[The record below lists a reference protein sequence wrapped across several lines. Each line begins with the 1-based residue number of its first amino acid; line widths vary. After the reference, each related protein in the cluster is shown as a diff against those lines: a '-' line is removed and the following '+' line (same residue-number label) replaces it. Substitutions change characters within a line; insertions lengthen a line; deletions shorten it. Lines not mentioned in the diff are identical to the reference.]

1 MKNIAKILILRH
13 IAKFLR
19 VFLALLL
26 SKRVIFWY
34 MSIVCARFSDKQL
47 NVICTIYGKGYGK
60 NAVASYS

>member
-26 SKRVIFWY
+26 SKHVIF
-34 MSIVCARFSDKQL
+34 
-47 NVICTIYGKGYGK
+47 
-60 NAVASYS
+60 